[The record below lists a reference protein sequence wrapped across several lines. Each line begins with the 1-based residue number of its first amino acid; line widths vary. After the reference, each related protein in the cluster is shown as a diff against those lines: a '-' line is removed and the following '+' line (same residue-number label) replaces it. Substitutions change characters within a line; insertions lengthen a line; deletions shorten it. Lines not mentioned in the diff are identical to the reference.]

1 MFNNYENWAHR
12 ILTVC
17 MWLAFMAK
25 KKVKYDNF
33 FEGQIGKILKHGW
46 EVYY

>member
-1 MFNNYENWAHR
+1 MLNNHGNYAYG

-25 KKVKYDNF
+25 KLVKHKF
-33 FEGQIGKILKHGW
+33 FEGQIGKILIDGW
-46 EVYY
+46 EIYY